1 MTANQSSRQIALG
14 MMGSIKDESAIIN
27 YIKWHNGETITKD
40 DLRRW
45 KRDHSP
51 NEKKLAR
58 QKKEEPISVR
68 TPKIEVP
75 FNDPLLKRLERC
87 HPEIVRRARQAAKIL
102 STAPFVRESQLRR
115 LA

>member
-1 MTANQSSRQIALG
+1 MTANQSARQIALG

-27 YIKWHNGETITKD
+27 YIKWLKGDTITKD

-51 NEKKLAR
+51 SEKKLVR
-58 QKKEEPISVR
+58 QKKVEPVSFWA
-68 TPKIEVP
+68 PKIEVP
-75 FNDPLLKRLERC
+75 FNDPLLTALEK
-87 HPEIVRRARQAAKIL
+87 HHLGIVIKARREARMMP
-102 STAPFVRESQLRR
+102 TPPFVREGQLRR